1 MAGIWGKIIG
11 GAAGFA
17 VGGPLGALV
26 GAVAG
31 HAVDRLRAG
40 PADETGPDQARETAF
55 TIAVIALS
63 AKMAKADGHVTRD
76 EVEVFKRIFQVPADE
91 MKNVG
96 RVFDLAR
103 RSASGFEPYARQIAR
118 MFHSNPAVLEELLDA
133 LFMIARADQV
143 MHPAEVSFLREI
155 SRIFGFDDAAF
166 ERIRA
171 GHAGAGA
178 ADPHAVLGVPHDAG
192 DDEVRAAW
200 RALIRENHPDM
211 LIAQG
216 MPEDFIAVATEKMAA
231 INAAW
236 DQIREQRGL
245 K

>member
-40 PADETGPDQARETAF
+40 PGDDAGSDKARETAF

-63 AKMAKADGHVTRD
+63 AKMAKADGRVTRD
-76 EVEVFKRIFQVPADE
+76 EVDVFKRIFQVPPDE

-103 RSASGFEPYARQIAR
+103 KSASGFEPYARQVAR
-118 MFHSNPAVLEELLDA
+118 LFQSNPAVLEELLDA
-133 LFMIARADQV
+133 LFMIARADQI
-143 MHPAEVSFLREI
+143 MHPAEISFLKEI
-155 SRIFGFDDAAF
+155 ARIFGFDDAAF

-171 GHAGAGA
+171 GHAGTDA
-178 ADPHAVLGVPHDAG
+178 ADPYAILGVSHATG
-192 DDEVRAAW
+192 DDEIRAAW
-200 RALIRENHPDM
+200 RKLIRENHPDT

-216 MPEDFIAVATEKMAA
+216 MPEDFVAVATDKMAV
-231 INAAW
+231 INSAW
-236 DQIREQRGL
+236 DTIRKQRGL
-245 K
+245 N

>member
-31 HAVDRLRAG
+31 HAVDRMRSSQAEEG
-40 PADETGPDQARETAF
+40 GGDQTRETAF
-55 TIAVIALS
+55 TIAVVALS

-76 EVEVFKRIFQVPADE
+76 EVDVFKRIFQIPPEE
-91 MKNVG
+91 MTNVG
-96 RVFDLAR
+96 RIFDLAR
-103 RSASGFEPYARQIAR
+103 KSASGFEPYARQVAR
-118 MFHSNPAVLEELLDA
+118 MFKSNPAVLEELLDA

-143 MHPAEVSFLREI
+143 MHPAEISFLREVA
-155 SRIFGFDDAAF
+155 SIFGFDDAAF

-171 GHAGAGA
+171 GHAGAETA
-178 ADPHAVLGVPHDAG
+178 NPYTVLGVTSDAS
-192 DDEVRAAW
+192 DDDVRAAW
-200 RALIRENHPDM
+200 RKLIRENHPDT

-216 MPEDFIAVATEKMAA
+216 MPEDFIAVATEKMAV
-231 INAAW
+231 INASW
-236 DQIREQRGL
+236 DQICEQRGL

>member
-1 MAGIWGKIIG
+1 MLE
-11 GAAGFA
+11 
-17 VGGPLGALV
+17 VQLQ
-26 GAVAG
+26 VAG
-31 HAVDRLRAG
+31 HAVDRMLAG
-40 PADETGPDQARETAF
+40 QADEGGADQARETAF

-76 EVEVFKRIFQVPADE
+76 EVDVFKRIFQVPPDE

-103 RSASGFEPYARQIAR
+103 KSASGFEPYARQIAR
-118 MFHSNPAVLEELLDA
+118 MFQSNPSVLEELLDA

-143 MHPAEVSFLREI
+143 MHPAEVSFLKEI

-171 GHAGAGA
+171 GHSGADA
-178 ADPHAVLGVPHDAG
+178 ADPYAILGVPHDSS
-192 DDEVRAAW
+192 DDAARAAW
-200 RALIRENHPDM
+200 RKLIRENHPDT

-216 MPEDFIAVATEKMAA
+216 MPEDFIAVATEKIAVV
-231 INAAW
+231 NAAW
-236 DQIREQRGL
+236 DQICEQRGL

>member
-17 VGGPLGALV
+17 IGGPLGALV

-31 HAVDRLRAG
+31 HAYDHMRSGREEDG
-40 PADETGPDQARETAF
+40 SDQTRETAF

-63 AKMAKADGHVTRD
+63 AKMAKADGQVTRD
-76 EVEVFKRIFQVPADE
+76 EVDVFKRIFQIPPDE
-91 MKNVG
+91 MTNVG

-103 RSASGFEPYARQIAR
+103 KSASGFEPYARQVAR
-118 MFHSNPAVLEELLDA
+118 MFKSNPAVLEELLDA

-143 MHPAEVSFLREI
+143 MHPAEISFLREVA
-155 SRIFGFDDAAF
+155 SIFGFDDAAF

-171 GHAGAGA
+171 GHAGSDA
-178 ADPHAVLGVPHDAG
+178 ANPYAVLGVSSDAP
-192 DDEVRAAW
+192 DEEVRAAW
-200 RALIRENHPDM
+200 RKLIRENHPDT

-216 MPEDFIAVATEKMAA
+216 MPEDFIAVATEKMAV
-231 INAAW
+231 INASW

>member
-40 PADETGPDQARETAF
+40 PADDAGSDQARETAF

-63 AKMAKADGHVTRD
+63 AKMAKADGRVTRD
-76 EVEVFKRIFQVPADE
+76 EVDVFKRIFQVPPEE

-103 RSASGFEPYARQIAR
+103 KSASGFEPYARQVAR
-118 MFHSNPAVLEELLDA
+118 MFRSNPAVLEELLDA

-143 MHPAEVSFLREI
+143 MHPAEISFLREI
-155 SRIFGFDDAAF
+155 SRIFGFDDVAF

-178 ADPHAVLGVPHDAG
+178 ADPYAVLGVPHDSSDG
-192 DDEVRAAW
+192 EVRAAW
-200 RALIRENHPDM
+200 RKLIRENHPDT

-236 DQIREQRGL
+236 DQICKQRGL

>member
-17 VGGPLGALV
+17 VGGALGALV

-40 PADETGPDQARETAF
+40 QADETGPDQARETAF

-63 AKMAKADGHVTRD
+63 AKMAKADGRVTRD
-76 EVEVFKRIFQVPADE
+76 EVEVFKRIFQVPPDE

-103 RSASGFEPYARQIAR
+103 RSATGFEPDARQVAR
-118 MFHSNPAVLEELLDA
+118 MFQSNPAVLEELLDA

-143 MHPAEVSFLREI
+143 MHPAEISFLREI
-155 SRIFGFDDAAF
+155 SRSFGFDDAAD
-166 ERIRA
+166 RVCL
-171 GHAGAGA
+171 
-178 ADPHAVLGVPHDAG
+178 PV
-192 DDEVRAAW
+192 
-200 RALIRENHPDM
+200 
-211 LIAQG
+211 
-216 MPEDFIAVATEKMAA
+216 
-231 INAAW
+231 
-236 DQIREQRGL
+236 
-245 K
+245 

>member
-1 MAGIWGKIIG
+1 MAGVWGKIIG
-11 GAAGFA
+11 GATGFA

-31 HAVDRLRAG
+31 HAVDRMRAEH
-40 PADETGPDQARETAF
+40 ADEGITEQARETAF

-76 EVEVFKRIFQVPADE
+76 EVDVFKRIFQVPPDE

-103 RSASGFEPYARQIAR
+103 KSASGFEPYARQIER
-118 MFHSNPAVLEELLDA
+118 MFRSNPAVLEELLDA
-133 LFMIARADQV
+133 LFMIARADQI
-143 MHPAEVSFLREI
+143 MHPAEVSILKEI

-166 ERIRA
+166 ERICA
-171 GHAGAGA
+171 GHAGTDSANPYA
-178 ADPHAVLGVPHDAG
+178 ILGVPHDSP
-192 DDEVRAAW
+192 DDEVRTAW
-200 RALIRENHPDM
+200 RKLIRENHPDM

-216 MPEDFIAVATEKMAA
+216 MPEDFIAVATEKIGV

-236 DQIREQRGL
+236 DQICKERGL
-245 K
+245 V

>member
-31 HAVDRLRAG
+31 HAVDRMRADKPDDG
-40 PADETGPDQARETAF
+40 GADHARETAF

-63 AKMAKADGHVTRD
+63 AKMAKADGRVTRD
-76 EVEVFKRIFQVPADE
+76 EVDTFKRIFQVPPDE

-103 RSASGFEPYARQIAR
+103 KSASGYEPYARQVAR
-118 MFHSNPAVLEELLDA
+118 MFQANPAVLEELLDA

-143 MHPAEVSFLREI
+143 MHPAEISFLREI
-155 SRIFGFDDAAF
+155 SRIFGFDEAVF

-171 GHAGAGA
+171 SHAGAGS
-178 ADPHAVLGVPHDAG
+178 ADPYAVLGVSHDAG
-192 DDEVRAAW
+192 DEKVRAAW
-200 RALIRENHPDM
+200 RALIRENHPDK

-216 MPEDFIAVATEKMAA
+216 MPEDFVAVATEKMAA

-236 DQIREQRGL
+236 DQICAQRGL

>member
-17 VGGPLGALV
+17 VGGALGALV

-31 HAVDRLRAG
+31 HAIDRMRG
-40 PADETGPDQARETAF
+40 DQADDGGSDQARETAF

-63 AKMAKADGHVTRD
+63 AKMAMADGEVTRD
-76 EVEVFKRIFQVPADE
+76 EVETFKRIFKVPPDE
-91 MKNVG
+91 MKNVD

-103 RSASGFEPYARQIAR
+103 KSASGYEPYARQIAR
-118 MFHSNPAVLEELLDA
+118 MFRSDPAVLEELLDA

-143 MHPAEVSFLREI
+143 MHPAEISFLREI

-171 GHAGAGA
+171 SHAGSGA
-178 ADPHAVLGVPHDAG
+178 ADPYAILGVAHNAG

-200 RALIRENHPDM
+200 LALIRENHPDK

-216 MPEDFIAVATEKMAA
+216 MPEDFIAVATEKMAV
-231 INAAW
+231 INASW

>member
-11 GAAGFA
+11 GATGFA

-31 HAVDRLRAG
+31 HAVDRMRAG
-40 PADETGPDQARETAF
+40 QTDEGGADQARETAF

-76 EVEVFKRIFQVPADE
+76 EVEVFKRIFQVPPDE

-103 RSASGFEPYARQIAR
+103 KSASGFEPYARQIAR
-118 MFHSNPAVLEELLDA
+118 MFQSTPAVLEELLDA

-143 MHPAEVSFLREI
+143 MHPAEVSFLKEI

-171 GHAGAGA
+171 GHSGADS
-178 ADPHAVLGVPHDAG
+178 ADPYAILGIPHDSS
-192 DDEVRAAW
+192 DDEARAAW
-200 RALIRENHPDM
+200 RKLIRENHPDT

-216 MPEDFIAVATEKMAA
+216 MPEDFIAVATEKMAV

-236 DQIREQRGL
+236 DQICEQRGL
-245 K
+245 N

>member
-31 HAVDRLRAG
+31 HAVDRMRAG
-40 PADETGPDQARETAF
+40 SGDGEGAEQARETAF

-63 AKMAKADGHVTRD
+63 AKMAKADGRVTRD
-76 EVEVFKRIFQVPADE
+76 EVETFKRIFKVPPEE

-103 RSASGFEPYARQIAR
+103 KSASGYEPYARQVAR
-118 MFHSNPAVLEELLDA
+118 MFQSNPAVLEELLDA

-143 MHPAEVSFLREI
+143 MHPAEVAFLREI
-155 SRIFGFDDAAF
+155 AKIFGFDDAAF

-171 GHAGAGA
+171 GHAGVDE
-178 ADPHAVLGVPHDAG
+178 ADPYAVLGVSHNADDDA
-192 DDEVRAAW
+192 VRAAW
-200 RALIRENHPDM
+200 RELIRENHPDK

-236 DQIREQRGL
+236 DKIRELRGL

>member
-31 HAVDRLRAG
+31 HAVDRMRAG
-40 PADETGPDQARETAF
+40 QADEGGADQARETAF

-76 EVEVFKRIFQVPADE
+76 EVEVFKRIFQIPPDE
-91 MKNVG
+91 MNNVG

-103 RSASGFEPYARQIAR
+103 KSASGFEPYARQIAR
-118 MFHSNPAVLEELLDA
+118 MFQSNPAVLEELLDA

-143 MHPAEVSFLREI
+143 MHPAEISFLREI

-171 GHAGAGA
+171 GHAGADA
-178 ADPHAVLGVPHDAG
+178 ADPYAILGVPHDSS
-192 DDEVRAAW
+192 DDEARAAW
-200 RALIRENHPDM
+200 RKLIRENHPDR

-216 MPEDFIAVATEKMAA
+216 MPEDFIAVATEKMAV

-236 DQIREQRGL
+236 DQICEQRGL